1 MSNSGKTFTLG
12 LKIKMAT
19 CIFITTYSNERG
31 FFFFFNGGN
40 VTIRGGEGGDG
51 RNCLFGFF
59 FLNFIIS
66 YLKFW
71 IFKMIYFKFL
81 TLLFDFYF
89 FFNPLI

>member
-12 LKIKMAT
+12 LKIKMAIT

-59 FLNFIIS
+59 FF
-66 YLKFW
+66 F
-71 IFKMIYFKFL
+71 FKFYYKL
-81 TLLFDFYF
+81 SKILDF
-89 FFNPLI
+89 

>member
-1 MSNSGKTFTLG
+1 MSSYFMSNSGKTFTLG

-51 RNCLFGFF
+51 RNCLFLCFLFF
-59 FLNFIIS
+59 YFLS
-66 YLKFW
+66 YLKFK
-71 IFKMIYFKFL
+71 IF
-81 TLLFDFYF
+81 
-89 FFNPLI
+89 